1 MDITNFIQTGGFPV
15 KAERLQELQTAYS
28 IFNQLGYVAGN
39 FTIISGCVVTGSN
52 VSDGFVFI
60 NGEVFPFKGSFLGT
74 NVIIIQETASKEFK
88 NGDVKVVHYK
98 RYATFGTSE
107 TMWAWTS
114 FKRVDPITNLMLRL
128 DSLEKKT
135 AVFQAGGGMV
145 LWNKQANEI
154 PAGWQEVLD
163 WKGRIPVGM
172 DAAQTEFNTLGK
184 TGGLKN
190 KTLSIAELPEHY
202 FKLFSPSNTAVVNSL
217 STSNYPVDD
226 SDGASWGSESYR
238 IRGSNTNPTL
248 GRSSKIGSN
257 QQFSLLNPYRTVLFI
272 EFIG

>member
-39 FTIISGCVVTGSN
+39 LTIISGCVVTGSN

-107 TMWAWTS
+107 TMWAWSS

-135 AVFQAGGGMV
+135 AVFTAGGGMV
-145 LWNKQANEI
+145 LWNKPANEI
-154 PAGWQEVLD
+154 PTGWQEVVD

-184 TGGLKN
+184 IGGAKS
-190 KTLSIAELPEHY
+190 KTLSIAEMPEHDHSLF
-202 FKLFSPSNTAVVNSL
+202 FKEYATGTTGNPG
-217 STSNYPVDD
+217 Y
-226 SDGASWGSESYR
+226 DG
-238 IRGSNTNPTL
+238 GSNNYDTDV
-248 GRSSKIGSN
+248 SKKTTKTGSG
-257 QQFSLLNPYRTVLFI
+257 QEFSILNPYRTVLFI